1 MRGLFTF
8 ILAMVAIALI
18 WGGGGN
24 TYVALTNRQPTA
36 MTCADY
42 MHNGSHRQWL
52 ELSDCMV
59 DLKNVVSLWDK
70 TGRIEG
76 FYAPLLPVGESN
88 VSSPIVLR
96 AGSRK
101 AMQRLA
107 FSTTFKGLAQ
117 FGLDGDS
124 AVRSTLT
131 SGKLGLTSDFV
142 ILEPGK
148 EPKPQQAVT
157 LLGIGLIAG
166 LWCVGRIRKGGRRP
180 QCTESDTF
188 DAADT
193 APPMALPRTPERD
206 EVADPVHQWRQ
217 TRRTVVVWRQRRGW
231 GTGRAWT

>member
-1 MRGLFTF
+1 MRGLFTLF
-8 ILAMVAIALI
+8 LAMVAVALI

-42 MHNGSHRQWL
+42 IHQGSHRQWL

-59 DLKNVVSLWDK
+59 DFKNVVSLSDEK
-70 TGRIEG
+70 GRLEG
-76 FYAPLLPVGESN
+76 YYAPLLPVGEQE

-101 AMQRLA
+101 AMQGLA

-117 FGLDGDS
+117 FGLDCDS
-124 AVRSTLT
+124 DVRSALT
-131 SGKLGLTSDFV
+131 KGKLGLTSDFV

-148 EPKPQQAVT
+148 EPHLQQSGT

-180 QCTESDTF
+180 KDTESDTF
-188 DAADT
+188 APADA
-193 APPMALPRTPERD
+193 APPMAMPRTAERD
-206 EVADPVHQWRQ
+206 EVAQPVHQ
-217 TRRTVVVWRQRRGW
+217 
-231 GTGRAWT
+231 

>member
-1 MRGLFTF
+1 MRGLITF
-8 ILAMVAIALI
+8 VLAMAAVALI

-24 TYVALTNRQPTA
+24 TYVALTNRQPTT

-59 DLKNVVSLWDK
+59 DFNNVVSLWDK
-70 TGRIEG
+70 TGRVEG
-76 FYAPLLPVGESN
+76 FYAPLLPVGEHD
-88 VSSPIVLR
+88 VRSPIVVR

-101 AMQRLA
+101 AMRRLA

-117 FGLDGDS
+117 FGLDHDS
-124 AVRSTLT
+124 DVRSTLT
-131 SGKLGLTSDFV
+131 EGKLGLTSDFV

-148 EPKPQQAVT
+148 EPNPQQAVT

-166 LWCVGRIRKGGRRP
+166 LWCVGRIRKGGRSLND
-180 QCTESDTF
+180 TEPGTF
-188 DAADT
+188 DPADA
-193 APPMALPRTPERD
+193 APPMALPPTPERD
-206 EVADPVHQWRQ
+206 EVAEPVHPSRQ

-231 GTGRAWT
+231 GAGGAWT